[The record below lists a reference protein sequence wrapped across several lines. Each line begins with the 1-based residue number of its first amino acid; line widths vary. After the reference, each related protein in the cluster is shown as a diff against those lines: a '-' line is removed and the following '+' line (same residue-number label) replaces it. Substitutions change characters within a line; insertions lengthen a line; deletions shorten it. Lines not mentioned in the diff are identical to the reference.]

1 MQFRSVAPPVIVALL
16 LMGVGAAIHGAL
28 TDRFGMIQTEQ
39 LQQFTHRLENVPITL
54 GDWEGE
60 PADVDAAQL
69 ERAQVTGHIS
79 RTYRHR
85 TTGEAV
91 NLFLVAGTSRHITL
105 HTPDLCYQAA
115 GFAMEGEPQS
125 FPLDVG
131 LAKPVEFASSKFYR
145 EEEGGRLSKLRIW
158 WSFSYDG
165 QWRRPRWA
173 RSALAGKGAIY
184 KIYLIA
190 PNQTTGPREG
200 RLDEGPLADFVK
212 TAMPKMQRALFP
224 GEVRE

>member
-1 MQFRSVAPPVIVALL
+1 MQLRSVAPPVVVALL

-39 LQQFTHRLENVPITL
+39 LQQFTGRLDDVPMTL

-60 PADVDAAQL
+60 QADVDAAQL
-69 ERAQVTGHIS
+69 RRAQVTGHVS

-105 HTPDLCYQAA
+105 HNPELCYQAA
-115 GFAMEGEPQS
+115 GFSLEGEPKS
-125 FPLDVG
+125 VPLDAG
-131 LAKPVEFASSKFYR
+131 LAKPVEFATGKFYR
-145 EEEGGRLSKLRIW
+145 EEEGGRLSQLRIW

-165 QWRRPRWA
+165 QWHGPRWA
-173 RSALAGKGAIY
+173 RSELAGKGALY

-190 PNQTTGPREG
+190 PNQATGAGEG
-200 RLDEGPLADFVK
+200 RRDEGPLADFVK
-212 TAMPKMQRALFP
+212 TAMPQLQEKLFP
-224 GEVRE
+224 NDAAE